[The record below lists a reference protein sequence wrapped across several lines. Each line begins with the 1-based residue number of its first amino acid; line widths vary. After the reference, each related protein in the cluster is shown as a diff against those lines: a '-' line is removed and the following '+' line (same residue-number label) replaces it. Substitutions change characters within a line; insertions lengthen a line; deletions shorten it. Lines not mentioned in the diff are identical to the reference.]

1 MKRKK
6 LEWSHCWVSSLRFI
20 TLRKRNCSKLRS
32 LRRLRK
38 INCSKL
44 RRLRRIKKNK
54 DCIDE
59 TFKRH
64 LEWYI
69 PTSDT
74 TKSFILHILYVVKDF
89 FRSNYKKEPTRSEIK
104 TKITEL
110 SDVNFHFTKDIEEL
124 HWDKLRGFT
133 KAMWHKFKKDKDN
146 HKLEKYSSYVRHAQA
161 C

>member
-1 MKRKK
+1 MKSLLSQFTQIHNTQKKK
-6 LEWSHCWVSSLRFI
+6 LFQTQESQK
-20 TLRKRNCSKLRS
+20 TQKNKLFQPQETQ
-32 LRRLRK
+32 K
-38 INCSKL
+38 TQK
-44 RRLRRIKKNK
+44 KKNK

-110 SDVNFHFTKDIEEL
+110 SDVNLHFTEDIEEL

-133 KAMWHKFKKDKDN
+133 KAM
-146 HKLEKYSSYVRHAQA
+146 
-161 C
+161 